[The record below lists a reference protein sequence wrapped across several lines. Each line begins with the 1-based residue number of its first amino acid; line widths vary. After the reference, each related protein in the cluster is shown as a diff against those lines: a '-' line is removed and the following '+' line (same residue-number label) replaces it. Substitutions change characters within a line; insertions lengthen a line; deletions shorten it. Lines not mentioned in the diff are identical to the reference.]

1 MHYNPEIMW
10 SFAMGFVARSLLIA
24 CLYSGPTLAQQ
35 CDLNFNYGVI
45 IDPAHL
51 RIINKGQTFV
61 QINGQNQLFVNGREI
76 TLNNEQK
83 TQLSQYSQGIRLQVP
98 AIVSV
103 AIEGV
108 ELGLKAVNKVISGL
122 TGENSASHQ
131 QFQEKFDEMKWRLR
145 ARFNHSDESYYI
157 APQDF
162 DDFEEIFAG
171 EFEKEI
177 ESIVTDSVGTILV
190 AVGEAMTHREE
201 QSSEKRV
208 ETFDQRIENM
218 GNDLQLDISHQAS
231 ALEQKAEEIC
241 ASLIT
246 LNALENELQRNI
258 PALAEFNLIET
269 NL

>member
-1 MHYNPEIMW
+1 MVFI
-10 SFAMGFVARSLLIA
+10 ARSLLVT
-24 CLYSGPTLAQQ
+24 CLSVGAVNAQQ
-35 CDLNFNYGVI
+35 CDINFNYGVI
-45 IDPAHL
+45 IDPAHV
-51 RIINKGQTFV
+51 RIVSDGQTYV
-61 QINGQNQLFVNGREI
+61 QINGPHQLFVNGREVA
-76 TLNNEQK
+76 LSNEQQN
-83 TQLSQYSQGIRLQVP
+83 QLSEYVSGIRKQVP
-98 AIVSV
+98 AIVSI

-162 DDFEEIFAG
+162 DDFDEIFAG

-177 ESIVTDSVGTILV
+177 ETIVSDSVGTILL

-201 QSSEKRV
+201 QSSEQRV
-208 ETFDQRIENM
+208 ETFDQRIETMADDIKFDISNQANALELKAANICTSLVKL
-218 GNDLQLDISHQAS
+218 NDIENKLQLD
-231 ALEQKAEEIC
+231 
-241 ASLIT
+241 
-246 LNALENELQRNI
+246 I

-269 NL
+269 N

>member
-1 MHYNPEIMW
+1 MTNLT
-10 SFAMGFVARSLLIA
+10 RSLFILL
-24 CLYSGPTLAQQ
+24 LYVGSSSAQQ
-35 CDLNFNYGVI
+35 CDINFNYGVI
-45 IDPAHL
+45 IDPAHV
-51 RIINKGQTFV
+51 RIVNHGQTYI
-61 QINGQNQLFVNGREI
+61 QINGPHQLFVKGREI
-76 TLNNEQK
+76 TLDNEQQA
-83 TQLSQYSQGIRLQVP
+83 QLSEYVSGIRAQVP
-98 AIVSV
+98 AIVAI

-162 DDFEEIFAG
+162 DDFDQVFAG

-177 ESIVTDSVGTILV
+177 ETIVSDSVGTILV

-201 QSSEKRV
+201 QSSEQRV
-208 ETFDQRIENM
+208 ETFDQQIETM
-218 GNDLQLDISHQAS
+218 GDDIKFDISNQAS
-231 ALEQKAEEIC
+231 ALEEKAANIC
-241 ASLIT
+241 AKLVKLDDI
-246 LNALENELQRNI
+246 ENKLQIGI

-269 NL
+269 H